1 MSFSARIPGALV
13 PLAIALS
20 LLVSLPANAAPSKA
34 QVAIDALAERMRSA
48 ESDYRSALVSIANAD
63 PEGQVK
69 ADRAIEDMEDVIN
82 ACMKQRGCSVST
94 MLATYKR
101 LLKLGADDA
110 GAEEDFEADEGL
122 DESGPLA
129 SDVPE
134 AARAA
139 ALLSGPRHRFDQIVE
154 HNPAVQEGIRRW
166 LTDMRGALIT
176 SYENYQYMRHLMW
189 PQYERAGLPEA
200 LLFGIMAKESNGR
213 VHATSRAGAAGPLQ
227 FMYAT
232 GRRFGLGD
240 DGTGFDT
247 RYDPRAAAEA
257 NVAYLNERLGQL
269 NGSIEMSLAAYNGG
283 EGRAQRVFNG
293 SGGRSFWDET
303 VYNQFPAETRDY
315 VPMVIAAA
323 WLFLHPRE
331 YGLSLPRVRPKPAP
345 LRLEQPAS
353 IYQLT
358 ICMGNRGVRE
368 GYMRAL
374 RNLNPRYQADSWLP
388 AGTVL
393 NATTG
398 MVGLYHRW
406 CTQGRRAELARMLVL
421 SDPKRAIVRTGPVTP
436 VRDGEVPQASTG
448 AAAVTQAPSAT
459 KAEETRDY
467 TVQGGETLF
476 SIARKFQCSV
486 PQLASANGISGP
498 RYAIRPGQRLRL
510 AGCKG

>member
-1 MSFSARIPGALV
+1 MSSFVRIPGALA
-13 PLAIALS
+13 PLAAALALVFS
-20 LLVSLPANAAPSKA
+20 LSVNAAPSKA
-34 QVAIDALAERMRSA
+34 QLAIDALTKRMQQAEA
-48 ESDYRSALVSIANAD
+48 NYRGALVSIANAD

-69 ADRAIEDMEDVIN
+69 ADKAIEDMEDVIT

-94 MLATYKR
+94 MLTTYKR

-110 GAEEDFEADEGL
+110 GAEEGAEGEEDL
-122 DESGPLA
+122 EDLSYLA
-129 SDVPE
+129 GDVPE

-139 ALLSGPRHRFDQIVE
+139 ALLSGPRHKFDQMVE

-189 PQYERAGLPEA
+189 PQYERANLPEA

-247 RYDPRAAAEA
+247 RYDPRSAAEA
-257 NVAYLNERLGQL
+257 NVAYLNERLRQL

-293 SGGRSFWDET
+293 SGGRSFWDES
-303 VYNQFPAETRDY
+303 VYHQFPAETRDY

-331 YGLSLPRVRPKPAP
+331 YGLSFPRVRPKPAP

-393 NATTG
+393 NATTQ
-398 MVGLYHRW
+398 MVGLYQRW

-436 VRDGEVPQASTG
+436 VNDAETPVVASGEGTAPVSP
-448 AAAVTQAPSAT
+448 VTTTPP
-459 KAEETRDY
+459 KDY

-476 SIARKFQCSV
+476 SIARKFQCSM
-486 PQLASANGISGP
+486 QELASANGISGP
-498 RYAIRPGQRLRL
+498 RYAIRPGQRRRL